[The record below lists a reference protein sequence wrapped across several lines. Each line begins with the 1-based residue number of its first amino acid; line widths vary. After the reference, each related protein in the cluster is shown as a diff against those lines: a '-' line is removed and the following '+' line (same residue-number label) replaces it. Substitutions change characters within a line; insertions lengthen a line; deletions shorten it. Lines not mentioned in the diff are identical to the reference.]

1 MTRAPISTITGRGNL
16 GWSGL
21 DSLVDC
27 LAKCPSVGILYL
39 LDLGAVTFCDPTSI
53 VILAAGMRHLD
64 LQGFHRVNIVR
75 PSDSR
80 VDRYMER
87 IGLYSFLDGKP
98 IPHVQSVAGN
108 DRFLELS
115 QLTSTE
121 ECSAAADKVT
131 RVFQTSFGMDD
142 LQTRMVNFVISEM
155 LENIFNHSESP
166 IGGLICCQTYPTK
179 KLVRIGVTDLGIGIE
194 RSLRANPKNL
204 RRLEIA
210 SPIDL
215 AIEPRVTGRP
225 EDFGGYGLFL
235 TSKIIAENG
244 GVLGIRSREHSWTSF
259 AGKIRRTTSLVWP
272 GTALNLIFRTDRPIL
287 LSELFGGLTDQYNLD
302 DVI

>member
-1 MTRAPISTITGRGNL
+1 MPPAQISTITAQGYL
-16 GWSGL
+16 GWAGL

-39 LDLGAVTFCDPTSI
+39 LDLGAVTFCDPASI
-53 VILAAGMRHLD
+53 VIMAAGMRHLD
-64 LQGFHRVNIVR
+64 LQGFYRVRLVR
-75 PSDSR
+75 PRYSH

-98 IPHVQSVAGN
+98 IPHVQSVASN
-108 DRFLELS
+108 DRFLALS
-115 QLTSTE
+115 QLTSAE
-121 ECSAAADKVT
+121 ECSAAAEKVT
-131 RVFQTSFGMDD
+131 RVFQSSFGMDD
-142 LQTRMVNFVISEM
+142 LQTRMVNFVMSEM
-155 LENIFNHSESP
+155 LENIFNHAESP

-179 KLVRIGVTDLGIGIE
+179 KLVRIGITDLGVGIE
-194 RSLRANPKNL
+194 RSLRANPENL
-204 RRLEIA
+204 RKLEIA

-225 EDFGGYGLFL
+225 ANFGGYGLFL
-235 TSKIIAENG
+235 TSKIITENG

-259 AGKIRRTTSLVWP
+259 AGKIRRTTGLVWP
-272 GTALNLIFRTDRPIL
+272 GTALNLIFRTDRPIM
-287 LSELFGGLTDQYNLD
+287 LSELFRGLTDQYSLD